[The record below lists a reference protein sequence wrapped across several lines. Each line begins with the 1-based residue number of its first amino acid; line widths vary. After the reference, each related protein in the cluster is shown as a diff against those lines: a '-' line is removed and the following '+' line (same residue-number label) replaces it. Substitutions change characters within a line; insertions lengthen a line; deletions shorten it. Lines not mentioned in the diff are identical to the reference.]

1 MKYLNKINSAYSLS
15 LLFSFVSE
23 KRKLKIVKY
32 NSFLLKQ
39 LGLSIINY
47 KRIFFLK
54 KL

>member
-1 MKYLNKINSAYSLS
+1 MKYLNKINSPYSLS

-39 LGLSIINY
+39 LGLAIINY
-47 KRIFFLK
+47 KRNFF
-54 KL
+54 